1 MGVMTQ
7 TMNVTANIV
16 NIGYGSSTGS
26 PSDPGS
32 PGAGNGL
39 LPPFG
44 SFFGNNNPFGSGT
57 SFFGNNN
64 PLGGSTSAGGPL
76 NGQLGPL
83 LGGLVVGGLGVMH
96 GSITSEATGAA
107 TIAGAL
113 AKAFSGTAPG
123 FGPGGATQGLG
134 SQLSGIFGGAGMF
147 ASGVSQGGVG
157 GTLEATAGGAQI
169 GSMIAPG
176 IGTAIGAAA
185 GLISGVLSS
194 IIGGE
199 SWKESVKHDM
209 NKQSVYLPP
218 SESFNFAEGS
228 SISQTM
234 SQGFSQSGSSFS
246 TFQLP
251 SNTPFWA
258 NPIYGP
264 LSKLQQQKLAAEQG
278 TFIPGQAF
286 GGLPSVNP
294 FTGQGPVTSKK
305 DSTTP
310 NVNVQ
315 FNLPGLMDQNAATAV
330 FTQHGS
336 LIAGIVG
343 STIASTNSGMGR
355 NIRAAVALP

>member
-1 MGVMTQ
+1 
-7 TMNVTANIV
+7 
-16 NIGYGSSTGS
+16 
-26 PSDPGS
+26 
-32 PGAGNGL
+32 L
-39 LPPFG
+39 LPAFG
-44 SFFGNNNPFGSGT
+44 SFFGNNNPFGGGT
-57 SFFGNNN
+57 GFWGNNN
-64 PLGGSTSAGGPL
+64 PFGGSTSAGGSLL

-83 LGGLVVGGLGVMH
+83 VGGLLVGGLGVKS
-96 GSITSEATGAA
+96 GSITSEAMGAA
-107 TIAGAL
+107 TVATAL
-113 AKAFSGTAPG
+113 ANIFGASNASPIGNPG
-123 FGPGGATQGLG
+123 PNGPQNLG
-134 SQLSGIFGGAGMF
+134 SQLGGIFGGLGEF
-147 ASGVSQGGVG
+147 ASGVSQGGLS

-169 GSMIAPG
+169 GTMIAPG
-176 IGTAIGAAA
+176 IGTAIGAAV
-185 GLISGVLSS
+185 GLISGVISS
-194 IIGGE
+194 IVGGE
-199 SWKESVKHDM
+199 SWKEAVKHDM

-234 SQGFSQSGSSFS
+234 SQGFTQSGSTFS

-343 STIASTNSGMGR
+343 NTIASTNSGFGR
-355 NIRAAVALP
+355 NIRSAVGLP